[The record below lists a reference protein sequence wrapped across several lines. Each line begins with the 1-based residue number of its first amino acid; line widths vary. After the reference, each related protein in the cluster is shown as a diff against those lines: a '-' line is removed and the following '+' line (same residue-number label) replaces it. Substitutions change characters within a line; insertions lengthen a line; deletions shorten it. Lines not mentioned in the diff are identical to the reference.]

1 MDSKIVSRPALLQ
14 IRNALKLA
22 KKTVVFTNGCFDILH
37 AGHVAYLED
46 ARALGDALV
55 LGLNSDASV
64 SRLKGPNRPIT
75 SETNRARVMAGLQAV
90 DYVCLFDED
99 TPVELIEAIQPD
111 IHTKGGDYAPETLPE
126 YAPIVAYGG
135 RVEIIPFRP
144 GLSSSSVI
152 ETIIARYSK

>member
-1 MDSKIVSRPALLQ
+1 MDSKIVDRAALIQ
-14 IRNALKLA
+14 IRNTLKTA
-22 KKTVVFTNGCFDILH
+22 GKTVVFTNGCFDILH

-75 SETNRARVMAGLQAV
+75 SEMNRARVMAGLQAV

-126 YAPIVAYGG
+126 YSPIIAYGG

-152 ETIIARYSK
+152 ETILERYS